1 MLLIGGVG
9 GAEAEYRMLLAEA
22 SFELKKVTP
31 TNSPVSII
39 EVSQHMHRNDSPG
52 ELVVMSWAGGWGK
65 GLLEAVSM
73 PFTKLTGIPVRHEI
87 NIGLKLPAALLE
99 ALEMGRRPPFDVVWS
114 NSVPAMMM
122 AQKGWSYPL
131 DEELTPNL
139 AAICSRGKPEGFSGW
154 PFVSPY
160 IVHYVMA
167 YREEAFPH
175 GKPDSWEA
183 LLDPR
188 YKGKVALYPGGNG
201 FYPIAQTL
209 GGGSLDG
216 IPGDMTP
223 CWEFFRRLKPQVGHL
238 GYSIGMGELIRRG
251 ELDICFRALTNAIA
265 FKDEGLAVSWVAPKE
280 GITDTADAF
289 WIPRG
294 VPDDVVSWANR
305 YIDFALS
312 LEVQERWCDR
322 LGVMPAHREARL
334 PEALRTTAV
343 FPRSADDFSG
353 VLHVPDIVKMR
364 YEAEWENKFNEI
376 FSG

>member
-1 MLLIGGVG
+1 
-9 GAEAEYRMLLAEA
+9 
-22 SFELKKVTP
+22 
-31 TNSPVSII
+31 
-39 EVSQHMHRNDSPG
+39 MHRSDSPD

-122 AQKGWSYPL
+122 AQKGWSHPL

-139 AAICSRGKPEGFSGW
+139 AALCSRGKPEGFSGW

-175 GKPDSWEA
+175 EKPDSWEVMLA
-183 LLDPR
+183 PR

-209 GGGSLDG
+209 GGGSMDG
-216 IPGDMTP
+216 IPGDMAP

-238 GYSIGMGELIRRG
+238 GYSIGMGELIRGG

-265 FKDEGLAVSWVAPKE
+265 FRDEGLAVSWVAPKE

-294 VPDDVVSWANR
+294 IPDDAVFWANR

-312 LEVQERWCDR
+312 LEVQERWCDK

-343 FPRSADDFSG
+343 FPKSADDFSG
-353 VLHVPDIVKMR
+353 VLHIPDVVKMR

-376 FSG
+376 FSGY